1 MDADVAL
8 LQEASPPPD
17 DVVQLRDGTLPPL
30 EGASVPDIGP
40 ARSVGLPFVELRLVA
55 RAQERTV

>member
-17 DVVQLRDGTLPPL
+17 DVVQLRD
-30 EGASVPDIGP
+30 
-40 ARSVGLPFVELRLVA
+40 ARSVGLPLVELRLVA
-55 RAQERTV
+55 RALERTV